1 MASDH
6 VSDVTDANFD
16 AEVISS
22 DLPVLVDFS
31 ATWCGPCKA
40 LAPTIEA
47 LAAEYDGKI
56 RVFNLDVD
64 QARNTAVRYGV
75 MSVPALVVF
84 RNGEAV
90 EQMLGNQ
97 PKAAVQA
104 MIDKVLA
111 DTTVSG

>member
-1 MASDH
+1 MANIPN
-6 VSDVTDANFD
+6 VTDDSFQAD
-16 AEVISS
+16 VLGS
-22 DLPVLVDFS
+22 DLPVMVDFS

-40 LAPTIEA
+40 LAPTVEA

-75 MSVPALVVF
+75 MSVPALIVF

>member
-1 MASDH
+1 MANIPNVNDDSFEK
-6 VSDVTDANFD
+6 DVLQ
-16 AEVISS
+16 S

-47 LAAEYDGKI
+47 LATEYEGRI
-56 RVFNLDVD
+56 RCFNLDVD

-75 MSVPALVVF
+75 MSVPALLVF
-84 RNGEAV
+84 KNGEPV

-97 PKAAVQA
+97 PKASVQA
-104 MIDKVLA
+104 MIDKALA
-111 DTTVSG
+111 DTAVSG